1 MKRKNREVE
10 NFDAVRDVDDGDIP
24 QTASAF
30 EATGMM
36 YKPPHDEAEYE
47 SLRQM
52 HGLQAPYTGG
62 DGATGGGAPRER
74 RKGSAPKK
82 R

>member
-1 MKRKNREVE
+1 MKRKKVK
-10 NFDAVRDVDDGDIP
+10 NFDAVRDIDVGDIP

-36 YKPPHDEAEYE
+36 YKPAHNNEEYE

-52 HGLQAPYTGG
+52 HGLQAPYMEDYETRDRAAKSSG
-62 DGATGGGAPRER
+62 
-74 RKGSAPKK
+74 KK
-82 R
+82 KS